1 MSGPLAGVKVLDFA
15 WALVGSVTTK
25 ILADA
30 GADVIKVETSTRPC
44 LTRIDVQVKASS
56 PKSFDDKPWYAHLN
70 TSKRSLR
77 LDIKHPGHRRVLD
90 PLIDWADLVV
100 ENFSPGTMDKL
111 GLGYAALKARRPDI
125 VMVSGSVYGQTG
137 PMSQMWGI
145 DGTGAALSG
154 RLLLTGYPD
163 RPPVT
168 PGAVPYGDVVLPY
181 LMAGAA
187 AAALEQRRRTG
198 EGCWIDASM
207 YEACVQ
213 QMSPALAA
221 AQAGAP
227 LARRG
232 NRDASVLHQGVY
244 PAAGED
250 RWIAITCF
258 DATDWERLTASVG
271 GAWPSADAVAAMDDA
286 ALDALDAR
294 LAAWTRE
301 EVDADL
307 AARLQAAGIA
317 AGAVNSIEETIVD
330 PQLTARG
337 ALTEID
343 HAVLGRFGHQRT
355 PISLSRTPLE
365 TRRAPS
371 LGEHSAEISQT
382 IAALSPDDVAALQA
396 DGMYT

>member
-30 GADVIKVETSTRPC
+30 GADVVKVETSTRPC

-77 LDIKHPGHRRVLD
+77 LDMKHPEHRRVLD

-111 GLGYAALKARRPDI
+111 GLGYAALKTRRPDI

-137 PMSQMWGI
+137 PMSRMWGI

-154 RLLLTGYPD
+154 RLLLTGWPD

-181 LMAGAA
+181 LMAAAA

-221 AQAGAP
+221 AQAGRP
-227 LARRG
+227 LSRRG

-244 PAAGED
+244 ACDGED
-250 RWIAITCF
+250 RWIAITAF
-258 DATDWERLTASVG
+258 DAEDWQRFSDFAGINLPPASE
-271 GAWPSADAVAAMDDA
+271 VASMDEAGLDAMDRWIQGWTTQQEDH
-286 ALDALDAR
+286 L
-294 LAAWTRE
+294 LAGA
-301 EVDADL
+301 
-307 AARLQAAGIA
+307 LQAAGVA
-317 AGAVNSIEETIVD
+317 AAPVNSIEETIVD
-330 PQLTARG
+330 PQLEMRG
-337 ALTEID
+337 ALAD
-343 HAVLGRFGHQRT
+343 LQHPLLGVFGHQRT

-371 LGEHSAEISQT
+371 LGEHSAEISQQ
-382 IAALSPDDVAALQA
+382 IAGLSPDEVAALQA